1 MCGART
7 FLTDEAIGR
16 LGRSVT
22 DTLTK
27 LRGCASNVG
36 EMQPYRTLGDNAA
49 DILAHEDHLTAV
61 MCLAALT
68 GALAISTMAV
78 AIDVASAA
86 TRGGVYRG
94 GVNRVGVARVGVARV
109 GMGRVG
115 IGYGR
120 AGLGYGRWAGYRP
133 GYGVGYRRGY
143 GLGAA
148 AVAGAA
154 LGSGYYASGAY
165 DAYASGDA
173 SAAYAS
179 SDVGT
184 GDAYILHGTYISE
197 SDAVAYCAQ
206 QFCSYD
212 IVSRTFVAYG
222 GERVSCP
229 Q

>member
-1 MCGART
+1 MK
-7 FLTDEAIGR
+7 
-16 LGRSVT
+16 S
-22 DTLTK
+22 
-27 LRGCASNVG
+27 
-36 EMQPYRTLGDNAA
+36 
-49 DILAHEDHLTAV
+49 

-68 GALAISTMAV
+68 GALAISSMAV

-86 TRGGVYRG
+86 TRYGVYRG
-94 GVNRVGVARVGVARV
+94 GVNRVGVARVGV
-109 GMGRVG
+109 GRVG

-120 AGLGYGRWAGYRP
+120 AGVGYGRWAGYRP
-133 GYGVGYRRGY
+133 GYGLGYRRY

-154 LGSGYYASGAY
+154 VGAGYYAGGAY

-173 SAAYAS
+173 SAAYAT

-197 SDAVAYCAQ
+197 TDAVAYCAQ
-206 QFCSYD
+206 QFRSYD
-212 IVSRTFVAYG
+212 IASRTFVAYS

>member
-1 MCGART
+1 MADG
-7 FLTDEAIGR
+7 L
-16 LGRSVT
+16 LS
-22 DTLTK
+22 
-27 LRGCASNVG
+27 ASDYQQ
-36 EMQPYRTLGDNAA
+36 EQLMKS
-49 DILAHEDHLTAV
+49 

-68 GALAISTMAV
+68 GALAISTMAL

-86 TRGGVYRG
+86 TRYGVYRG

-109 GMGRVG
+109 GVGRVG
-115 IGYGR
+115 IGYGG
-120 AGLGYGRWAGYRP
+120 AGVGYGRWAGYRP
-133 GYGVGYRRGY
+133 GYGLGYRRY

-154 LGSGYYASGAY
+154 VGAGYYAGGAY
-165 DAYASGDA
+165 DAYASGGYDA
-173 SAAYAS
+173 YASGDANAAYLS

-197 SDAVAYCAQ
+197 TDAVAYCAQ
-206 QFCSYD
+206 QFRSYD
-212 IVSRTFVAYG
+212 IASRTYLAYS

>member
-1 MCGART
+1 M
-7 FLTDEAIGR
+7 
-16 LGRSVT
+16 
-22 DTLTK
+22 K
-27 LRGCASNVG
+27 L
-36 EMQPYRTLGDNAA
+36 
-49 DILAHEDHLTAV
+49 

-86 TRGGVYRG
+86 TRVGVYRG
-94 GVNRVGVARVGVARV
+94 GVNRVGVARVGVGRV
-109 GMGRVG
+109 GIGYGRAG

-133 GYGVGYRRGY
+133 GYGLGYRRGY

-154 LGSGYYASGAY
+154 LGSGYYASGGY

-184 GDAYILHGTYISE
+184 GDAYILRGTYISE

-206 QFCSYD
+206 QFRSYD
-212 IVSRTFVAYG
+212 IASRTFVAYS